1 MKGRVWGCFLSK
13 VLFINIDFGTAH
25 REVQSYHNFYNNY
38 NHRQQQ
44 KHQEEQQLLPMSEQN
59 MNPMFGVVEVNGTA
73 TSEIDDDDDEE
84 EILLTV
90 HIPSKSLLHQ

>member
-1 MKGRVWGCFLSK
+1 
-13 VLFINIDFGTAH
+13 
-25 REVQSYHNFYNNY
+25 
-38 NHRQQQ
+38 
-44 KHQEEQQLLPMSEQN
+44 MSEQN

-73 TSEIDDDDDEE
+73 TSEIDDDDDDDDE